1 MMADAA
7 VCGFEMVRGDG
18 TKVEGLVKEK
28 QEAKQ
33 DYEKAISEG
42 YTAGLGQQETG
53 DVFSITVGNVSPR
66 ETVTINLRYVQPLM
80 DDEKKDQIK
89 FIFPRTYARRYGSA
103 PSINAAFARTAHQP
117 FQMDFM
123 IQQAGAIRSISA
135 IFASVSLTDR
145 TGFLTQDI
153 VLVITAAGLDAP
165 RCFIEPHQSPNE
177 ETTAMALT
185 FVPQFNL
192 PRPMQ
197 GTGIQ
202 LVREALVV
210 LLRGLPTSGTTFN
223 IFSFGS
229 TATKLSMQANYGG
242 TEIASALQLVYDS
255 LPKPL
260 QRPVA
265 VFLLTDGSA
274 WDVST
279 CVENTLAARLAV
291 SQPNN
296 PKSYIRVFTVGIGS
310 GASTDTCDSIA
321 RAGEGMAVYVKEG
334 EPITGKCARLVRAAR
349 TPLVKVEVEWGVGS
363 ERGVQTNESGKV
375 DIDDDFEMVEGP
387 STTSSADPPK
397 PAPGPINL
405 FGSDSTADNQLPT
418 GPPPKPN
425 PTLPP
430 LPLIQQSP
438 PTDIPSILLERER
451 RYTQFFVLPKVKN
464 LWIRRSKRSRS
475 RENTHSQLRFLRYS
489 RLAPTKQGDDTQNS
503 ELKAAYLEKDIIR
516 LGTQYNLASRYTSF
530 VAVDRSSKAQWASPA
545 LQPEAVVHAYSRAKS
560 AKRAPASKAR
570 DYAAGGMANAPMQQM
585 QMLQMNPLSSL
596 QVRSLPPA
604 APTPPPSGMPLF
616 GAMMSSRSA
625 GPSTPRQ
632 HRLSLLG
639 LLNVTGRD
647 HSERDR
653 ERDSKS
659 RWMSSGAAP
668 YIPSPSSFRLP
679 PHCHCQTPAMA
690 RKLPT
695 QRYASESPREGTRAS
710 LATPLS
716 SDVEEFARR
725 VESSLG

>member
-28 QEAKQ
+28 QEAKR

-53 DVFSITVGNVSPR
+53 DVFSITVGNVSPG

-89 FIFPRTYARRYGSA
+89 FIFPRTYAQRYGSA
-103 PSINAAFARTAHQP
+103 PSINAAVSRTAHQP

-123 IQQAGAIRSISA
+123 IQQAGAIRSISCPSGHPISLELGA
-135 IFASVSLTDR
+135 PEGITSQEGYFASVSLTDS
-145 TGFLTQDI
+145 TGFLTQDVI
-153 VLVITAAGLDAP
+153 LVITAAGLDAP

-192 PRPMQ
+192 PDVQSGMEYVFLVDRSGSMQ

-229 TATKLSMQANYGG
+229 TATKLWPSSRQYSQSTLDEATGHIDSMQANYGG

-291 SQPNN
+291 SRPDN

-349 TPLVKVEVEWGVGS
+349 TPLVKVEVEWGMRS
-363 ERGVQTNESGKV
+363 EEGVRSGKA

-387 STTSSADPPK
+387 STMSSTDPPK
-397 PAPGPINL
+397 PTPGPISL
-405 FGSDSTADNQLPT
+405 FGSDNQLPT

-425 PTLPP
+425 PTPPP

-438 PTDIPSILLERER
+438 PTEIPSILPGTRTQIYAIVRTSKSGEPLNKVIKIKGVVTTTGDPVELIVPVTRALSSSSLPASLPNASSFIHVLAAKALIRDRE
-451 RYTQFFVLPKVKN
+451 QGK
-464 LWIRRSKRSRS
+464 
-475 RENTHSQLRFLRYS
+475 HSFPASVSALFT
-489 RLAPTKQGDDTQNS
+489 PGPNEQGDHTQKS
-503 ELKAAYLEKDIIR
+503 DLKAAYLEKDVIR
-516 LGTQYNLASRYTSF
+516 LGTRYNLASRYTSF
-530 VAVDRSSKAQWASPA
+530 VAVDHSSKVQWASPPA
-545 LQPEAVVHAYSRAKS
+545 PEPQAVVHGSRRAQPRMLM
-560 AKRAPASKAR
+560 KRASHAVQITSR
-570 DYAAGGMANAPMQQM
+570 SAGPPGQ
-585 QMLQMNPLSSL
+585 LS
-596 QVRSLPPA
+596 SLPPA
-604 APTPPPSGMPLF
+604 AATPPPPPP
-616 GAMMSSRSA
+616 GAS
-625 GPSTPRQ
+625 
-632 HRLSLLG
+632 
-639 LLNVTGRD
+639 
-647 HSERDR
+647 
-653 ERDSKS
+653 
-659 RWMSSGAAP
+659 
-668 YIPSPSSFRLP
+668 
-679 PHCHCQTPAMA
+679 
-690 RKLPT
+690 
-695 QRYASESPREGTRAS
+695 
-710 LATPLS
+710 
-716 SDVEEFARR
+716 
-725 VESSLG
+725 